1 MPNLITIRQS
11 EPKDAA
17 TIAEFNIR
25 MAKET
30 EGIKLDSD
38 TVFKGVVHLIE
49 NPKNGFYLIAEKQAE
64 ILGSLM
70 ITTEWS
76 DWRNGDFW
84 WIQSVYVKPEGRRKG
99 IYSYLYKEVQNM
111 ARLKGDVCGIR
122 LYVEQN
128 NLTAQKAY
136 ESLGMK
142 ASHYKVY
149 QADL

>member
-1 MPNLITIRQS
+1 MPNQIIIRQS
-11 EPKDAA
+11 QFKDAA
-17 TIAEFNIR
+17 TIAEFNIK

-30 EGIKLDSD
+30 EGIKLNSD
-38 TVFKGVVHLIE
+38 TVYQGVVHLIE
-49 NPKNGFYLIAEKQAE
+49 NPQNGFYLVAEKKEE

-84 WIQSVYVKPEGRRKG
+84 WIQSVYVKPEGRRQG

-111 ARLKGDVCGIR
+111 AREQGDVCGIR
-122 LYVEQN
+122 LYVEQYN
-128 NLTAQKAY
+128 MTAQKAY

>member
-1 MPNLITIRQS
+1 MPNKITIRS
-11 EPKDAA
+11 AKLPDAT

-38 TVFKGVVHLIE
+38 IVHKGVTHLIE
-49 NPKNGFYLIAEKQAE
+49 NPKNGFYLVADKQGD

-84 WIQSVYVKPEGRRKG
+84 WIQSVYVKPEGRRQG

-111 ARLKGDVCGIR
+111 AKSQGDVCGIR

-128 NLTAQKAY
+128 NLSAQKAY